1 MPGKQEDTDKKP
13 KSPKRRSSR
22 VRNKKMNYKINKSD
36 DSSDTSDS
44 EWVPEMEEEIHTED
58 DEMDT
63 LELQKFIQKIFPS
76 KAGKERLKQLEN
88 IDKMKKKKTNANIS
102 SPNVNCE
109 RVFRYISIYVVNKK
123 ISSETLTVET
133 TV

>member
-1 MPGKQEDTDKKP
+1 MSGKQEDKDIKA
-13 KSPKRRSSR
+13 KSPKRRSNR
-22 VRNKKMNYKINKSD
+22 VKNKKKMNYKVNKSD

-44 EWVPEMEEEIHTED
+44 EWLPEADDIQTED

-88 IDKMKKKKTNANIS
+88 IDKLQKNKKLTKKKG
-102 SPNVNCE
+102 
-109 RVFRYISIYVVNKK
+109 
-123 ISSETLTVET
+123 
-133 TV
+133 